1 MKKLLLAA
9 VMISGITACH
19 AETPRHSSEQETTMT
34 APTAPEIRTVRLLI
48 GGQAFEMK
56 TENNPAAQAF
66 ARLLPLELSMQ
77 DHLQNEKFAA
87 LPEPLPADD
96 KTAGRIRAGDVML
109 YQGDTLVIFYESFD
123 SSYRYTK
130 IGTIAE
136 AGRLK
141 TALGRGKIT
150 VRMEK

>member
-1 MKKLLLAA
+1 MRKLLLAA
-9 VMISGITACH
+9 IAISGIAACH
-19 AETPRHSSEQETTMT
+19 AETPRHSPEQETPMT
-34 APTAPEIRTVRLLI
+34 AQTAPETRTVRLLI
-48 GGQAFEMK
+48 GGQAFEIK
-56 TENNPAAQAF
+56 TENNPTAQAF

-87 LPEPLPADD
+87 LSTPLPADD

-109 YQGDTLVIFYESFD
+109 YQGDTLVIFYETFD

-141 TALGRGKIT
+141 AALGRGKIT